1 LAADGPNRIKAHVDL
16 DVISGDVVLQVTQ
29 VGDSKI
35 NIKVVDA
42 NGLPTDLLG
51 SLVNFTVSIPKL
63 PAGVKIQKISIT
75 SQGLRLTATGHNTT
89 LSQ

>member
-1 LAADGPNRIKAHVDL
+1 
-16 DVISGDVVLQVTQ
+16 

-35 NIKVVDA
+35 NIKLVNP
-42 NGLPTDLLG
+42 NGLQTDLLG
-51 SLVNFTVSIPKL
+51 NLVNFTISIPKL
-63 PAGVKIQKISIT
+63 PAGVKIQSIAVT